1 MSRLARLFPGRTEN
15 NAGVVGRKL
24 MSFRNR
30 LPALSLSAAVLLGA
44 FAGAPA
50 QAAKLGPYFP
60 LPNNFPLGASSG
72 RDDLLKIEI
81 HWLQTGLE
89 NLEKAK
95 KETGAAL
102 DKAKADNAKPE
113 QIAALE
119 QKQASLDSDIDATKK
134 EIAVQSDDLAP
145 KEQQADRKR
154 QFLLNVNQWIQ
165 EIGRQATQ
173 ALKDSILKDG
183 AEAEIAQNRH
193 DQLENLADRLEHAK
207 RDQTVEN
214 WGVTR

>member
-1 MSRLARLFPGRTEN
+1 MS
-15 NAGVVGRKL
+15 
-24 MSFRNR
+24 SRNR
-30 LPALSLSAAVLLGA
+30 LPALSLSAILLLGA
-44 FAGAPA
+44 FAAAPA

-60 LPNNFPLGASSG
+60 LPNNFPLGGNSG
-72 RDDLLKIEI
+72 RDDLLKIQAK
-81 HWLQTGLE
+81 WLENGLE

-95 KETGAAL
+95 KETAAAL
-102 DKAKADNAKPE
+102 EKAKAENAKPE
-113 QIAALE
+113 QISALE
-119 QKQASLDSDIDATKK
+119 QKQASLDSDIEATKK
-134 EIAVQSDDLAP
+134 EIALEDDDMAP

-207 RDQTVEN
+207 RDQSIEN

>member
-1 MSRLARLFPGRTEN
+1 MS
-15 NAGVVGRKL
+15 
-24 MSFRNR
+24 SRNR
-30 LPALSLSAAVLLGA
+30 LPALSLSAILLLGA
-44 FAGAPA
+44 FAAAPA

-60 LPNNFPLGASSG
+60 LPSNFPLGGNSG
-72 RDDLLKIEI
+72 RDDLLKIQAK
-81 HWLQTGLE
+81 WLENGLE

-95 KETGAAL
+95 KETTAAL
-102 DKAKADNAKPE
+102 EKAKAENAKPE
-113 QIAALE
+113 QISALE
-119 QKQASLDSDIDATKK
+119 QKQASLDSDIEATKK
-134 EIAVQSDDLAP
+134 EIALENDDMAP

-183 AEAEIAQNRH
+183 VEAEIAQNRH
-193 DQLENLADRLEHAK
+193 DQLENLADRLERAK
-207 RDQTVEN
+207 RDQSVEN